1 MNKIFIIIIFFSLC
15 FISPSQADDIRDFQI
30 EGISIGDSALDYIDK
45 DKLISKKKDWFKSN
59 KYSISADFED
69 FELDFLKTYDGLQ
82 FVYLTNDN
90 EFKLHGIEA
99 LKFFRDN
106 VKECYSELDSIA
118 FEISKLF
125 ETAKL
130 SKSNS
135 YRHTGDKLGKTMIMT
150 RSLRMLNGDTIAISC
165 YDWSKEIGYW
175 DQLRISLRKNEYIN
189 FLINDAY

>member
-1 MNKIFIIIIFFSLC
+1 MKKFLAIFILC
-15 FISPSQADDIRDFQI
+15 ICFTTSSQADDIRDFQI
-30 EGISIGDSALDYIDK
+30 EGLSIGDSVLDYIER
-45 DKLISKKKDWFKSN
+45 DKLISKKKNWFKSN
-59 KYSISADFED
+59 KYSISADFEK
-69 FELDFLKTYDGLQ
+69 FELDFLKIYDGLQ

-99 LKFFRDN
+99 LKFFKDN
-106 VKECYSELDSIA
+106 IKECYLELDSIA

-125 ETAKL
+125 KTTKL

-135 YRHTGDKLGKTMIMT
+135 YRHKGDKLGKTMIMT
-150 RSLRMLNGDTIAISC
+150 RSLNMLNGDKIEISC

-175 DQLRISLRKNEYIN
+175 DQLRISLRKYEYVN